1 MNPEMTFSFPIELLA
16 CPACGGALR
25 RDGACLCCAGSGV
38 SGEHAGGCG
47 ASYAVAEG
55 VPILMTP
62 ADRERFGTRLERP
75 EGAAMAARYGERA
88 SASLP
93 ARIKRALAPPLPLV
107 HNAHEPRLPCPSGS
121 CNLWIG
127 GGGAR
132 TEGFV
137 NLDVGLF
144 PGVDVVANAE
154 RLPFQDCALDSIEC
168 DAVLEHVERPD
179 EVARQMYR
187 TLKPGGLLH
196 AVVPFCH
203 PYHAYPADFRRWTAS
218 GFAAWIAGFGF
229 EVTAS
234 GVRTGPTAT
243 LLTFVL
249 EYTKALFG
257 AGTAGKAAYAAAG
270 WLLFPLRYLD
280 LWLNRT
286 PRAEWLA
293 NHVYVLAR
301 KPGAVPRA

>member
-1 MNPEMTFSFPIELLA
+1 MIFNLPIELLA
-16 CPACGGALR
+16 CPACGGALEPR
-25 RDGACLCCAGSGV
+25 GACLCCAGV
-38 SGEHAGGCG
+38 SGEQRSGCG
-47 ASYAVAEG
+47 ASYAAVEG

-62 ADRERFGTRLERP
+62 EDRERFGTRLEEG
-75 EGAAMAARYGERA
+75 EGAAMAGRYGARA
-88 SASLP
+88 NTNLA
-93 ARIKRALAPPLPLV
+93 ARLKRALAPPLPLV
-107 HNAHEPRLPCPSGS
+107 HNRQEPRLPCPPGS
-121 CNLWIG
+121 YNLWIG

-132 TEGFV
+132 TPGFI

-144 PGVDVVANAE
+144 TGVDIVGNAE
-154 RLPFQDCALDSIEC
+154 RLPFRGCALDSIEC

-203 PYHAYPADFRRWTAS
+203 PYHAYPADFRRWTPS

-229 EVTAS
+229 EISAA

-243 LLTFVL
+243 LLTFAL
-249 EYTKALFG
+249 EYVKALFG
-257 AGTAGKAAYAAAG
+257 GGVAGKAAYAAAG
-270 WLLFPLRYLD
+270 WLLFPFRYLN
-280 LWLNRT
+280 LWLNKR
-286 PRAEWLA
+286 PRSEGLA

-301 KPGAVPRA
+301 KP